1 MAYKSVT
8 VSVSL
13 PHALKQMLCNHFHTD
28 NVSEAI
34 CKGLTG
40 FLSNSTY
47 GAQMDD
53 FALHQLLTI
62 EERSIVTKH
71 SVRMTY
77 ALNQIISRYAST
89 NMLYSTVT
97 IMLANYLY
105 FSGAVSAL
113 KDSAELNLLLQSNKK
128 SVDKSMLLLRLL
140 GNKWSKV
147 MQNAINHI
155 YQSTNRNW
163 LTSIE
168 PFAGA
173 LGIFANF
180 RFAFHEI
187 INDADLRKAN
197 LYRVI
202 KNSEDS
208 MLLGML
214 DKPVNEQEFSKNKA
228 ELENESGLSNSKAD
242 VDAAIRFLFSNLLSV
257 RNTGDKFKKISPSKY
272 HERMDAIYP
281 LHERL
286 KDTEI
291 CGLNALDVIRKHMK
305 DENAVFIVDP
315 PYLDTNV
322 YEDNIVLDEKY
333 NEEKS
338 KFGYTE
344 HVQLAKLLHETHQKY
359 DNDFIFFCR
368 ITITRKKNQQTKA
381 IMNIKELDTGDRHM
395 RGRIDDLYWGHG
407 YYFIDI
413 PYDSDGTIERI
424 ITSFSFEGATLYG
437 CERGVK

>member
-1 MAYKSVT
+1 MANKTVT

-13 PHALKQMLCNHFHTD
+13 PHALKQKLCNHFHTD

-40 FLSNSTY
+40 FLSNSAY

-62 EERSIVTKH
+62 EERRIVVNH
-71 SVRMTY
+71 SVRMTD
-77 ALNQIISRYAST
+77 ALNQIISGYAST
-89 NMLYSTVT
+89 NMLYSTIT

-113 KDSAELNLLLQSNKK
+113 KDSAELNLLLLPNKK
-128 SVDKSMLLLRLL
+128 SVDESMLLLRLL

-147 MQNAINHI
+147 MQNAINYI
-155 YQSTNRNW
+155 CQSANRNW

-187 INDADLRKAN
+187 INDIDLRKAN

-202 KNSEDS
+202 KNSEDL

-214 DKPVNEQEFSKNKA
+214 AKPVNKQEFAKNKT
-228 ELENESGLSNSKAD
+228 ELEYESRLSNSK
-242 VDAAIRFLFSNLLSV
+242 VNVKAAISFLFSNLLSK
-257 RNTGDKFKKISPSKY
+257 RNTGYTFTKISPRKY

-305 DENAVFIVDP
+305 DENSVFIIDP

-322 YEDNIVLDEKY
+322 YEDNIVIDGKYSDEKR
-333 NEEKS
+333 

-344 HVQLAKLLHETHQKY
+344 HVQLAKLLRETHQKY
-359 DNDFIFFCR
+359 GNDFIFFCR

-381 IMNIKELDTGDRHM
+381 IMNIAELDTGDRHM
-395 RGRIDDLYWGHG
+395 RGRIDDLYWGYG
-407 YYFIDI
+407 YYFIDV
-413 PYDSDGTIERI
+413 PYDNFGTIERI
-424 ITSFSFEGATLYG
+424 ITSFPFEGATAYG
-437 CERGVK
+437 REVR